1 MVLSMELIHSVQIGE
16 NLYLRMEYDIVSKD
30 TWVSILYYDKIVLQL
45 PIEEAIDK
53 IKEIMREIDKF
64 KTMCELVQV

>member
-1 MVLSMELIHSVQIGE
+1 MKLIHSVQIGE

-45 PIEEAIDK
+45 PIEEATDK

>member
-1 MVLSMELIHSVQIGE
+1 MELIHSVQIGE

>member
-30 TWVSILYYDKIVLQL
+30 TWVSILYYDKILVQH
-45 PIEEAIDK
+45 PIDDAIKK
-53 IKEIMREIDKF
+53 IREIIREVDNF
-64 KTMCELVQV
+64 KTACEMIKL

>member
-1 MVLSMELIHSVQIGE
+1 MELIHSVQIGE

-45 PIEEAIDK
+45 PIEDAIDK